1 MESLHNLNHPFKL
14 INIICGHKHKLH
26 THTYGYIYIYNIM
39 NKDIEMLK
47 INYKN
52 EMGYTSICI
61 KKINTLK

>member
-1 MESLHNLNHPFKL
+1 MGSVRNLDHLVKH
-14 INIICGHKHKLH
+14 INIICSHKHKLH
-26 THTYGYIYIYNIM
+26 TPTYAYTYIYNIM

-52 EMGYTSICI
+52 EMSCTSICV